1 MASPLFDE
9 CAETRMFRAL
19 SEISARILA
28 APTEEH
34 RALLRNTAFV
44 LRRELVELIQAHPIP
59 EESDVARMQAGM
71 GLSLVPREVS

>member
-19 SEISARILA
+19 SEISARI
-28 APTEEH
+28 
-34 RALLRNTAFV
+34 
-44 LRRELVELIQAHPIP
+44 P